1 VRNILWTMDARER
14 LGDKRMARSLDGAGE
29 LRPDVTGDAPCG
41 EAAHQRALSYRV
53 SVRQDLRPAPF
64 AGRRLKAYARAALA
78 LLSAN
83 GADVRVRVVG
93 DAAIARWN
101 REFLGRDRPTNV
113 LSFPEEDGVLARGAR
128 VVGDIVV
135 SAPTCLSETREWNVE
150 PEARVFFF
158 VLHGILHLAGY
169 DHEKGGASA
178 RRMRRKE
185 LALFQRVLGEGRG
198 RIR

>member
-1 VRNILWTMDARER
+1 MSDLSRRE
-14 LGDKRMARSLDGAGE
+14 GVS
-29 LRPDVTGDAPCG
+29 P
-41 EAAHQRALSYRV
+41 AHERYRV
-53 SVRQDLRPAPF
+53 SLRQDLRPAPL

-78 LLSAN
+78 LLSSN

-93 DAAIARWN
+93 DAAMARWN
-101 REFLGRDRPTNV
+101 REFLCRDRPTNV
-113 LSFPEEDGVLARGAR
+113 LSFPETDGVPARGAM
-128 VVGDIVV
+128 VTGDIVV
-135 SAPTCLSETREWNVE
+135 SAPTCLSETGGWKET

-169 DHEKGGASA
+169 DHEKGGAPA

-185 LALFQRVLGEGRG
+185 LALYRRVLEGEGRV

>member
-1 VRNILWTMDARER
+1 MTSV
-14 LGDKRMARSLDGAGE
+14 
-29 LRPDVTGDAPCG
+29 
-41 EAAHQRALSYRV
+41 YRV
-53 SVRQDLRPAPF
+53 SVRQDVRPAPF
-64 AGRRLKAYARAALA
+64 PGRRLKAYARAALA
-78 LLSAN
+78 LLSAK

-113 LSFPEEDGVLARGAR
+113 LSFPETDGDVPARSAS
-128 VVGDIVV
+128 VAGDIVV
-135 SAPTCLSETREWNVE
+135 SAPTCLSETGDWKED

-169 DHEKGGASA
+169 DHEGGGAQA

-185 LALFQRVLGEGRG
+185 LALYRRVLDEGDRG
-198 RIR
+198 RAR

>member
-1 VRNILWTMDARER
+1 MVQPREKGIECPPPTTR
-14 LGDKRMARSLDGAGE
+14 KPASGAGISVAVG
-29 LRPDVTGDAPCG
+29 DVMKS
-41 EAAHQRALSYRV
+41 ERYRV

-64 AGRRLKAYARAALA
+64 PGRRLKAYARAALA
-78 LLSAN
+78 LLSAE

-101 REFLGRDRPTNV
+101 RDFLGRDRPTNV
-113 LSFPEEDGVLARGAR
+113 LSFPEADGVPARRAR
-128 VVGDIVV
+128 VAGDIVV
-135 SAPTCLSETREWNVE
+135 SAPTCLSETGGWKEA

-169 DHEKGGASA
+169 DHEGGGAAA

-185 LALFQRVLGEGRG
+185 LALYRRVLAG
-198 RIR
+198 ISHQDP

>member
-1 VRNILWTMDARER
+1 MKNDR
-14 LGDKRMARSLDGAGE
+14 
-29 LRPDVTGDAPCG
+29 
-41 EAAHQRALSYRV
+41 YRV
-53 SVRQDLRPAPF
+53 SLRQDLRPAPF
-64 AGRRLKAYARAALA
+64 PGRRLKAYARAALA

-113 LSFPEEDGVLARGAR
+113 LSFPEADGGVPAAGAR
-128 VVGDIVV
+128 VAGDIVV
-135 SAPTCLSETREWNVE
+135 SAPTCLSETGGWKED

-169 DHEKGGASA
+169 DHEGGGAQA

-185 LALFQRVLGEGRG
+185 LALYRRVLDEKGRG
-198 RIR
+198 RAR

>member
-1 VRNILWTMDARER
+1 MKSDR
-14 LGDKRMARSLDGAGE
+14 
-29 LRPDVTGDAPCG
+29 
-41 EAAHQRALSYRV
+41 YRV

-64 AGRRLKAYARAALA
+64 PGRKLKAYARAALA
-78 LLSAN
+78 YLSAN

-101 REFLGRDRPTNV
+101 REYLGRDRPTNV
-113 LSFPEEDGVLARGAR
+113 LSFPEAEADGAPARGAS
-128 VVGDIVV
+128 VAGDIVV
-135 SAPTCLSETREWNVE
+135 SAPTCLSETGGWKEA

-169 DHEKGGASA
+169 DHEGGGAQA

-185 LALFQRVLGEGRG
+185 LALYRRVLDEEGRG
-198 RIR
+198 RAR

>member
-1 VRNILWTMDARER
+1 MTPA
-14 LGDKRMARSLDGAGE
+14 
-29 LRPDVTGDAPCG
+29 
-41 EAAHQRALSYRV
+41 YRV

-64 AGRRLKAYARAALA
+64 PGRRLKAYARAALA
-78 LLSAN
+78 LLSAG

-113 LSFPEEDGVLARGAR
+113 LSFPETDGVPARAAW
-128 VVGDIVV
+128 VAGDIVV
-135 SAPTCLSETREWNVE
+135 SAPTCLSETGGWKEA

-169 DHEKGGASA
+169 DHEGGGAPA

-185 LALFQRVLGEGRG
+185 LALYRRVLDEEVRG

>member
-1 VRNILWTMDARER
+1 MKSDR
-14 LGDKRMARSLDGAGE
+14 
-29 LRPDVTGDAPCG
+29 
-41 EAAHQRALSYRV
+41 YRV
-53 SVRQDLRPAPF
+53 SLRQDLRPAPF
-64 AGRRLKAYARAALA
+64 PGRRLKAYARAALA

-113 LSFPEEDGVLARGAR
+113 LSFPEADGVPARGAG
-128 VVGDIVV
+128 VAGDIVV
-135 SAPTCLSETREWNVE
+135 SAPTCLSETGGWKEA

-169 DHEKGGASA
+169 DHEGGGAQA

-185 LALFQRVLGEGRG
+185 LALYRRVLDEEGRG
-198 RIR
+198 RTR

>member
-1 VRNILWTMDARER
+1 MR
-14 LGDKRMARSLDGAGE
+14 GDRY
-29 LRPDVTGDAPCG
+29 
-41 EAAHQRALSYRV
+41 HV

-64 AGRRLKAYARAALA
+64 PGRRLKAYARAALA

-101 REFLGRDRPTNV
+101 REYLGRDRPTNV
-113 LSFPEEDGVLARGAR
+113 LSFPEADGVPARGGR
-128 VVGDIVV
+128 VAGDIVV
-135 SAPTCLSETREWNVE
+135 SAPTCLSETGGWKET

-169 DHEKGGASA
+169 DHEGGGAPA

-185 LALFQRVLGEGRG
+185 LALYRRVVDGDGRG
-198 RIR
+198 RAR